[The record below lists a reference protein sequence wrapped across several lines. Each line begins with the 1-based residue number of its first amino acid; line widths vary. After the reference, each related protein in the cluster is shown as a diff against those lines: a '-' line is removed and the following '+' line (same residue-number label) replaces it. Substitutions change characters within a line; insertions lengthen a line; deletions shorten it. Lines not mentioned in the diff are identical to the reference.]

1 MRRTT
6 ALCRKPSEAIDHAKA
21 ANLPIVV
28 AINKIDKPDSVADRV
43 KRQLVD
49 HGLLL
54 EEWGGD
60 VIGVPVSAKNNTG
73 IDDLLEN
80 ILVVAEVAEF
90 KADVQRSASGVVIE
104 SQLDRNKGPLA
115 TVLCKTAP

>member
-1 MRRTT
+1 M
-6 ALCRKPSEAIDHAKA
+6 
-21 ANLPIVV
+21 
-28 AINKIDKPDSVADRV
+28 ADRV

-115 TVLCKTAP
+115 TVLVQNGTLKVGDSLVAGTAWGRVRANGQ